1 MNNEKESEGHVFG
14 RGTIAVFVLEGEKG
28 QRSKIEGSIKWRKST
43 ASVRFTPT
51 SSLHCAVLWAS
62 VTELVQAALVTC
74 VRDELGS
81 CGPGSSTAVV
91 LFYIYGAAAGP
102 AVVWCESHDSSAG
115 NRDGPVILAPCRLQ
129 VTPALRG
136 LLAPNRSAK
145 QRAPQTHTR
154 RPPTRTNTLWFCS
167 IYGHVRPSV
176 LPASF
181 WVCVP
186 LCPYLIILGCPLT

>member
-81 CGPGSSTAVV
+81 CGPGSSTAVA
-91 LFYIYGAAAGP
+91 LFYILYMGQLQTQLSHGVNRTTAALEIET
-102 AVVWCESHDSSAG
+102 V
-115 NRDGPVILAPCRLQ
+115 Q
-129 VTPALRG
+129 
-136 LLAPNRSAK
+136 
-145 QRAPQTHTR
+145 
-154 RPPTRTNTLWFCS
+154 
-167 IYGHVRPSV
+167 
-176 LPASF
+176 
-181 WVCVP
+181 
-186 LCPYLIILGCPLT
+186 

>member
-1 MNNEKESEGHVFG
+1 MFG

-115 NRDGPVILAPCRLQ
+115 NRDGPVILAPCRLH
-129 VTPALRG
+129 VTLPSESSSPLTA
-136 LLAPNRSAK
+136 APSSVPTDAGTHHPPKRT
-145 QRAPQTHTR
+145 QTHSGFVPFTVTSVHLFC
-154 RPPTRTNTLWFCS
+154 PPLLSRSVYL
-167 IYGHVRPSV
+167 HVHM
-176 LPASF
+176 
-181 WVCVP
+181 
-186 LCPYLIILGCPLT
+186 